1 MSYRLYKAKGGSPY
15 IEDASFVKLREIT
28 VSYQLPERLVRSLF
42 GGRVTGVRADLS
54 GRNLVTWTPYKGLDP
69 EVSNFGI
76 QNIQRGQDVTP
87 YPPSRS
93 YFFTLS
99 VDF

>member
-1 MSYRLYKAKGGSPY
+1 VERLRLYNKGASPY
-15 IEDASFVKLREIT
+15 IQDASFVKVREISL
-28 VSYQLPERLVRSLF
+28 SYELPEQLVRTLF
-42 GGRVTGVRADLS
+42 GGRVTGVRAEVS
-54 GRNLVTWTPYKGLDP
+54 GHNLARWTPYKGLDP

-76 QNIQRGQDVTP
+76 QNINRGQDVTP

-93 YFFTLS
+93 FFFTLS